1 MALDYFCCDIYVTAT
16 DATSTGNHLQIETD
30 KNKLHVWY
38 AKLFAFMDKKLGDF
52 VWNREPLQLFVDMRG
67 KGKFVRDSDGEFL
80 LAEAAM
86 HIPHW
91 ITPENSEHRV
101 YIYRNQL
108 HIVPLSAGSENIG
121 INDALAA
128 VMDSGIFTLAS
139 APAAAAAFSR
149 LDYPVKL
156 SQSMHRARCKLPVA
170 LARVLSDQPQLI
182 AAASEAF
189 YDREPTQMSVC
200 QRMSRFPPEPS
211 AMVSVQFNRV
221 QYAKI
226 TSQDMHV
233 PLAFNLPSVDSDD
246 YKASVL
252 GMKVACGFEIL
263 NHEYSQLT
271 TKPTSKHTE
280 RSDVQADTT
289 GFLELLGQLGYF
301 DGLAVTPEQF
311 LKRRTY
317 AVRQLVNSQS
327 AGAMSEDLLAQ
338 SAVHELAATAADGE
352 WQTADTAI
360 ASDEDESWLALNSDE
375 LDTVMRKAESVLHDA
390 AQSDPASEFEADD
403 DDKTAQ
409 DLQSMLAKF
418 ESFLAAD
425 SGIEGANVM
434 NAHSDDEYAETSDE
448 DVDLDADGI
457 IGALMEALGAEELAR
472 TPKTS
477 GMHDAGTTLL
487 DSANT
492 TETDSGSVPKNDN
505 IVEMPSKTSRQ
516 PDILECADQAD
527 AAAHNGERSIN
538 NSQIESPGTEDTY
551 AGVNKRDAD
560 AALTRIMSAMDYE
573 LSGTNVGKSFF
584 RHDQTDDSE
593 SAQEHEDSDYELD
606 DVNFDLNLVHN
617 IIESFQAQEGLS
629 GPAGTMLG
637 QAGIHLPRSGNAGG
651 KSPAT

>member
-1 MALDYFCCDIYVTAT
+1 MALDYFCCDIYVRAT
-16 DATSTGNHLQIETD
+16 DATSTSADSRLEIETNKD
-30 KNKLHVWY
+30 KLHMWY
-38 AKLFAFMDKKLGDF
+38 AKLFAFMDRKLGDF
-52 VWNREPLQLFVDMRG
+52 VWNREPLLLFVDMLPRISG
-67 KGKFVRDSDGEFL
+67 RMIHGDAVDDEWLAVWLLREATREYDELIVSVRDSDGEFL

-128 VMDSGIFTLAS
+128 VMDSGVFTLAS

-149 LDYPVKL
+149 LDDYPAKI

-170 LARVLSDQPQLI
+170 LARAISDQPQLI

-189 YDREPTQMSVC
+189 YDREPTQMNVC
-200 QRMSRFPPEPS
+200 QRMSQFPPEPS
-211 AMVSVQFNRV
+211 VMVSVRFNRV

-226 TSQDMHV
+226 TSQDIRA
-233 PLAFNLPSVDSDD
+233 PLAFNLPSIDSKD
-246 YKASVL
+246 YKACVL
-252 GMKVACGFEIL
+252 GMKV
-263 NHEYSQLT
+263 
-271 TKPTSKHTE
+271 
-280 RSDVQADTT
+280 DVQA

-301 DGLAVTPEQF
+301 DGLAVTSEQF
-311 LKRRTY
+311 LRRRTY
-317 AVRQLVNSQS
+317 AVRQLVNGQSCS
-327 AGAMSEDLLAQ
+327 AGAMSEDLLAKH
-338 SAVHELAATAADGE
+338 AFHELSATVSGE
-352 WQTADTAI
+352 WQPTDTAI
-360 ASDEDESWLALNSDE
+360 ASEDESWLALNSDE

-390 AQSDPASEFEADD
+390 AQSDPASEFAADD
-403 DDKTAQ
+403 DDDRTAQ

-434 NAHSDDEYAETSDE
+434 NAHSDDEYAESSDE
-448 DVDLDADGI
+448 DIDLDADGI
-457 IGALMEALGAEELAR
+457 ISVLMEAL
-472 TPKTS
+472 
-477 GMHDAGTTLL
+477 
-487 DSANT
+487 
-492 TETDSGSVPKNDN
+492 
-505 IVEMPSKTSRQ
+505 
-516 PDILECADQAD
+516 DILECADQAD
-527 AAAHNGERSIN
+527 AAAHNDGRSAN
-538 NSQIESPGTEDTY
+538 NSQTESPGTEDTY
-551 AGVNKRDAD
+551 AGLKRDAD
-560 AALTRIMSAMDYE
+560 TALTRIMSAMDYE

-593 SAQEHEDSDYELD
+593 SAQEHEDPDYELD

-637 QAGIHLPRSGNAGG
+637 QAGIHLPRPGNAGSENDANSKDAGG